1 MSKRIKFEFEKGNS
15 YDYLTNLTLITI
27 GTCCYFTRKVKK
39 YKISNKRIL
48 INLANKYFGN
58 NAVGQH
64 TSSVELRCHIIHTYL
79 LN

>member
-1 MSKRIKFEFEKGNS
+1 MSKRIKFEFEKGNN
-15 YDYLTNLTLITI
+15 YDYLSNLTLITI
-27 GTCCYFTRKVKK
+27 GTCWYLTRKAKK

-64 TSSVELRCHIIHTYL
+64 TNRVELRSHIIRMYL